1 MSSAGYQAW
10 LDCHFDRERDCA
22 VITGGS
28 SGIGLEYLR
37 LLAAAGCRC
46 LVVSNEPDHFEAV
59 RQRLRSESIT
69 APVEFIDCDLAND
82 AQLQTLEA
90 RLANE
95 SVGILINNAG
105 FGLKGRFTDLPREA
119 YRSIVAVNAL
129 APVLL
134 SRCVLRGMAARGRG
148 LHISV
153 ASINVASPMP
163 KNAVY
168 TATKHLVW
176 SYALAVAKE
185 FEGSGI
191 RFQLMLPGTTDT
203 PFHVKQGVNPGAM
216 VMPPAAVAR
225 RSLER
230 LDQPIHIPNRSDRLM
245 YPLGSRLPLGLR
257 MRIASWL
264 MRKRLGV

>member
-1 MSSAGYQAW
+1 MNASSYQTW
-10 LDCHFDRERDCA
+10 ILRYFDRQHECA
-22 VITGGS
+22 LITGGS

-37 LLAAAGCRC
+37 LLAAEGCRC
-46 LVVSNEPDHFEAV
+46 LVVSNEPDRFETV
-59 RQRLRSESIT
+59 REELHADGIT
-69 APVEFIDCDLAND
+69 APVEFIDCDLTD
-82 AQLQTLEA
+82 DTQLQALEA
-90 RLANE
+90 RLDGEA
-95 SVGILINNAG
+95 VGILVNNAG
-105 FGLKGRFTDLPREA
+105 FGLKGRFTELPREA

-134 SRCVLRGMAARGRG
+134 SRCVLRGMAKRGRG

-176 SYALAVAKE
+176 SYSLAVAQE
-185 FEGSGI
+185 FADSDI
-191 RFQLMLPGTTDT
+191 RFQIMLPGTTDT

-216 VMPPAAVAR
+216 VMQPADVAR

-230 LDQPIHIPNRSDRLM
+230 LDQLIHIPNTADRWM

-264 MRKRLGV
+264 MKKRLGI